1 MPDDLKLRGL
11 SLIVVEVSLLIT
23 LNILSLIGTTLVCI
37 SICKNN
43 RLRTTTNLFIMVLAV
58 SNLLS
63 AVFVMPISASV
74 LIAGKLDLRQNA
86 LPTLRPLQPLCYLRF
101 SCNHG
106 LKSCKSLCE
115 DMQVG
120 SAVQETVFSEKVAR
134 YDCLRVEFH
143 CMLHGGSSI
152 VWSSSVRI
160 VSGYAQRSIVHLSET
175 GKFIHYGIAITLLF
189 LTPLVATTQKVA
201 KMIRQHNVF
210 AITTIQRRES
220 ARERSRKWR
229 KSKGIV
235 NHEIKLSKS
244 LLISSRLRLHDL
256 LGTVLDDRHSPS
268 LFVFSSKRWAL
279 FYVSPLVVECSQ
291 PFHLC
296 WDESCIPL

>member
-1 MPDDLKLRGL
+1 MPDDLKSWGL

-74 LIAGKLDLRQNA
+74 LIAGKLDLWQNA
-86 LPTLRPLQPLCYLRF
+86 CQLYALF
-101 SCNHG
+101 SLFVIYVSPVTVG
-106 LKSCKSLCE
+106 LKAVNRYVRICKSDQQYRRLF
-115 DMQVG
+115 
-120 SAVQETVFSEKVAR
+120 SARKSRA
-134 YDCLRVEFH
+134 
-143 CMLHGGSSI
+143 MIAS
-152 VWSSSVRI
+152 VWSFIACYTVVPRLFGLQAYEL

-175 GKFIHYGIAITLLF
+175 GKFIHYGIVITLLF
-189 LTPLVATTQKVA
+189 LTPLVATTQKVT

-229 KSKGIV
+229 KSKGIT
-235 NHEIKLSKS
+235 NHEINVVLSCLSAQHATLWNGSTYCGELTGPNNKTNRWT
-244 LLISSRLRLHDL
+244 RLTNVNTKGSTRGLN
-256 LGTVLDDRHSPS
+256 
-268 LFVFSSKRWAL
+268 
-279 FYVSPLVVECSQ
+279 
-291 PFHLC
+291 
-296 WDESCIPL
+296 

>member
-1 MPDDLKLRGL
+1 MR
-11 SLIVVEVSLLIT
+11 
-23 LNILSLIGTTLVCI
+23 
-37 SICKNN
+37 ICKSDQQYR
-43 RLRTTTNLFIMVLAV
+43 RLF
-58 SNLLS
+58 S
-63 AVFVMPISASV
+63 ARKSRAMIASV
-74 LIAGKLDLRQNA
+74 WSFIACYTAVPRLFG
-86 LPTLRPLQPLCYLRF
+86 LQAYEL
-101 SCNHG
+101 
-106 LKSCKSLCE
+106 
-115 DMQVG
+115 
-120 SAVQETVFSEKVAR
+120 
-134 YDCLRVEFH
+134 
-143 CMLHGGSSI
+143 
-152 VWSSSVRI
+152 

-175 GKFIHYGIAITLLF
+175 GKFIHYGIVITLLF
-189 LTPLVATTQKVA
+189 LTPLVATTQKVT

-229 KSKGIV
+229 KSKGIA

>member
-1 MPDDLKLRGL
+1 MMPDDLKSRGL

-23 LNILSLIGTTLVCI
+23 LNILSLVGTTLVCI

-63 AVFVMPISASV
+63 AVFVMPMSASV
-74 LIAGKLDLRQNA
+74 LIAGKLDLWQNA

-101 SCNHG
+101 SCNRG

-152 VWSSSVRI
+152 VRSSSVRI
-160 VSGYAQRSIVHLSET
+160 GLWLRSAL
-175 GKFIHYGIAITLLF
+175 Y
-189 LTPLVATTQKVA
+189 LTPQRN
-201 KMIRQHNVF
+201 RQ
-210 AITTIQRRES
+210 IY
-220 ARERSRKWR
+220 
-229 KSKGIV
+229 
-235 NHEIKLSKS
+235 S
-244 LLISSRLRLHDL
+244 L
-256 LGTVLDDRHSPS
+256 RHRYY
-268 LFVFSSKRWAL
+268 VAL
-279 FYVSPLVVECSQ
+279 FDAVSSNYTKSREDDPTAQCVCNYNDSKTRKR
-291 PFHLC
+291 
-296 WDESCIPL
+296 SGKKS

>member
-1 MPDDLKLRGL
+1 MPDDLKSRGL

-74 LIAGKLDLRQNA
+74 LIAGKLDLWQNA
-86 LPTLRPLQPLCYLRF
+86 WPTLRPLQPLCYLRF
-101 SCNHG
+101 SCNRG

-120 SAVQETVFSEKVAR
+120 SAVQETV
-134 YDCLRVEFH
+134 EFH

-152 VWSSSVRI
+152 VRSSSVRI
-160 VSGYAQRSIVHLSET
+160 GLWLRSALYRTPQRN
-175 GKFIHYGIAITLLF
+175 
-189 LTPLVATTQKVA
+189 
-201 KMIRQHNVF
+201 RQ
-210 AITTIQRRES
+210 IY
-220 ARERSRKWR
+220 
-229 KSKGIV
+229 
-235 NHEIKLSKS
+235 S
-244 LLISSRLRLHDL
+244 L
-256 LGTVLDDRHSPS
+256 RHRYY
-268 LFVFSSKRWAL
+268 VAL
-279 FYVSPLVVECSQ
+279 FDAVSSNYTKSREDDPTAQCVCNYNDSKTRKR
-291 PFHLC
+291 
-296 WDESCIPL
+296 SGKKS

>member
-1 MPDDLKLRGL
+1 MWGYASRISSTGDCFQRESRALWLPPCG
-11 SLIVVEVSLLIT
+11 VSLHVT
-23 LNILSLIGTTLVCI
+23 
-37 SICKNN
+37 
-43 RLRTTTNLFIMVLAV
+43 RRF
-58 SNLLS
+58 
-63 AVFVMPISASV
+63 
-74 LIAGKLDLRQNA
+74 LD
-86 LPTLRPLQPLCYLRF
+86 C
-101 SCNHG
+101 
-106 LKSCKSLCE
+106 
-115 DMQVG
+115 
-120 SAVQETVFSEKVAR
+120 
-134 YDCLRVEFH
+134 
-143 CMLHGGSSI
+143 
-152 VWSSSVRI
+152 WSSSVRI

-229 KSKGIV
+229 KSKGIA

-268 LFVFSSKRWAL
+268 LFVLSSKRWAL
-279 FYVSPLVVECSQ
+279 FYVSPLFVECSQ